1 MKKFLSL
8 AAVLA
13 ALTLTVTAC
22 SKDNADSSA
31 PNSST
36 SEAATS
42 SDVNSET
49 TNSETTGSEAD
60 SGTSSDAATSEV
72 NSDTSAENSDNG
84 ASDNESAELD
94 AYSMAANAMSTIEW
108 PAMMEVADAETAE
121 LMLGIDLAMC
131 EDYYISTQMMSVHL
145 NEVIIIKP
153 TAGSEDA
160 VQQQLDEHF
169 EYIKNGAAF
178 YPAQE
183 ISAAGAVM
191 GKTDSGYLYIIV
203 HENGADAEAALL
215 NNPAAEMPA
224 EFARAE

>member
-49 TNSETTGSEAD
+49 TGSETTGSEAD

-72 NSDTSAENSDNG
+72 NSDTSAENSDSVSN
-84 ASDNESAELD
+84 NESAELD
-94 AYSMAANAMSTIEW
+94 AYSMAANAMSAIEW
-108 PAMMEVADAETAE
+108 PAMMEVADAESAE
-121 LMLGIDLAMC
+121 LMLGIDLSLC
-131 EDYYISTQMMSVHL
+131 EDYYITTQAMSVHL

-183 ISAAGAVM
+183 ISAAGAVQ
-191 GKTDSGYLYIIV
+191 GKTDNGYLYIIV